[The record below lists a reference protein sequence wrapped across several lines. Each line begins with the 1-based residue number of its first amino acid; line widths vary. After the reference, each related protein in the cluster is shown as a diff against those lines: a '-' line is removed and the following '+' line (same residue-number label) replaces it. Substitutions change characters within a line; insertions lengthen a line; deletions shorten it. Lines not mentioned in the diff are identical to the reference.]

1 MILLSQDVGRS
12 PMAPAWTATS
22 GVKGSRPTAHT
33 GDRKNLLYVFAV
45 VNPLSAASHTNTP
58 ESPGDAKKQTGKSK
72 MRPRQERSGPACI
85 TSTPCG
91 LKESIRASLH

>member
-1 MILLSQDVGRS
+1 
-12 PMAPAWTATS
+12 MAPAWTATS